1 VGWDTIVYELHGPVA
16 RIVMNR
22 PEKHN
27 AENFQLAD
35 ERDAAFR
42 QADADPDVRVV
53 VLAANGKS
61 FSAGHDMKQV
71 YGDAHMKA
79 IRSDINSRVEFERRF
94 YFESALRIQN
104 LSKPTIA
111 AVQGN
116 SIAGGLMTAA
126 MCDLIVAAD
135 DAKFSDPLLG
145 FVAMRGLDELAEGK
159 RSGGDVSLEVFYQPW
174 QLGVRRAKE
183 LLFTGEA
190 MTAEEAKE
198 IGFVNRVVPRA
209 QLEEASMAMADRIAL
224 ANPGALALVKRSFQ
238 HTLEAQGQRQA
249 YEYHFLLH
257 QLRHDG
263 LADAWLRPP
272 ATEPGESW
280 RTFAPLPD
288 ES

>member
-1 VGWDTIVYELHGPVA
+1 MGWDTIVYEVHGPVA

-42 QADADPDVRVV
+42 KAEADSEIRVII
-53 VLAANGKS
+53 LAANGKS
-61 FSAGHDMKQV
+61 FSAGHDVTQV
-71 YGDAHMKA
+71 YGDDRMKA
-79 IRSDINSRVEFERRF
+79 IRGDINSRVEFERRF

-116 SIAGGLMTAA
+116 CIAGGLMTAA
-126 MCDLIVAAD
+126 MCDLIIAAD

-145 FVAMRGLDELAEGK
+145 FVAMRGLNELADGK

-190 MTAEEAKE
+190 MTPEEAKE
-198 IGFVNRVVPRA
+198 IGFINRVVPRA
-209 QLEEASMAMADRIAL
+209 ELEEASMAMANRIAL
-224 ANPGALALVKRSFQ
+224 ANPGALALVKKSFQ
-238 HTLEAQGQRQA
+238 QTLEAQGQRQA

-263 LADAWLRPP
+263 LAEKWLRPP
-272 ATEPGESW
+272 DTEPGESW
-280 RTFAPLPD
+280 QTFAPLT
-288 ES
+288 EEA